1 MDSYGTLEP
10 QGITGLNYVQIT
22 AGTPSKQLLKDGE
35 DAVNELWDSR
45 DTLAPWSLEAWGK
58 SLGGTPE
65 LRLQNWLDNYS
76 ERGSFD
82 DRTLVVMKF
91 DDE

>member
-1 MDSYGTLEP
+1 MVAVGM
-10 QGITGLNYVQIT
+10 
-22 AGTPSKQLLKDGE
+22 GE
-35 DAVNELWDSR
+35 V
-45 DTLAPWSLEAWGK
+45 
-58 SLGGTPE
+58 LGGTPE

-91 DDE
+91 DGE